1 MSTVPVRKLTPE
13 QYLEI
18 ERKAEFK
25 SQFFRGEMF
34 AMSGASRQ
42 HNQIAVN
49 LIRNVSQRLLS
60 GPCEVYGSDMR
71 VRVSKTGLYTYP
83 DLSIACDK
91 EQFVDDKGDTLLTPK
106 VLFEILSDSTEK
118 YDRSTKMSQYMQID
132 SLQEYVLV
140 SQSQPR
146 VEVYQRSSD
155 GKWSYSNANGLAA
168 SITLES
174 VGITLPLSEIYLRV
188 EFPEPEPEPQTG
200 ELVSRDL

>member
-1 MSTVPVRKLTPE
+1 MSTVPVRQLTPE

-34 AMSGASRQ
+34 AMSGASRE

-83 DLSIACDK
+83 DLSIACDIP
-91 EQFVDDKGDTLLTPK
+91 QFVDDKGDTLLTPK

-118 YDRSTKMSQYMQID
+118 YDRGTKSNQYRQIE

-140 SQSQPR
+140 SQTDPQ
-146 VEVYQRSSD
+146 VEVFHRQPD
-155 GKWSYSNANGLAA
+155 GNWLLREARALEE
-168 SITLES
+168 SITLHS
-174 VGITLPLSEIYLRV
+174 IGITHPLSEIYLHV
-188 EFPEPEPEPQTG
+188 EFPGPDTT
-200 ELVSRDL
+200 VA

>member
-1 MSTVPVRKLTPE
+1 MTTVPVRMLTPE

-25 SQFFRGEMF
+25 SEFFRGEMF

-42 HNQIAVN
+42 HNRISSN
-49 LIRNVSQRLLS
+49 LVGELHNRLRNS
-60 GPCEVYGSDMR
+60 PCETYGSDMR

-83 DLSIACDK
+83 DLSITCDK
-91 EQFVDDKGDTLLTPK
+91 PQFVDDQVDTLLTPK
-106 VLFEILSDSTEK
+106 VLIQILSDSTEK
-118 YDRSTKMSQYMQID
+118 YDRGTKMTHYMQID

-140 SQSQPR
+140 SQSTPR
-146 VEVYQRSSD
+146 VEVYRRSAD
-155 GKWSYSNANGLAA
+155 GEWTYREARDLSA

-188 EFPEPEPEPQTG
+188 EFPPLEPLTG
-200 ELVSRDL
+200 ELVSRDP

>member
-1 MSTVPVRKLTPE
+1 MSTVPVRILTPE

-25 SQFFRGEMF
+25 SEFYRGEMF

-42 HNQIAVN
+42 HNLIAN
-49 LIRNVSQRLLS
+49 NIGGEARSRLR
-60 GPCEVYGSDMR
+60 GRPCEVYGSDMR

-91 EQFVDDKGDTLLTPK
+91 PQFVDDKGDTLLTPK
-106 VLFEILSDSTEK
+106 VLVEILSDSTEK
-118 YDRSTKMSQYMQID
+118 YDRGTKMSQYMQID
-132 SLQEYVLV
+132 SLQEFVLV
-140 SQSQPR
+140 SQSIPR

-155 GKWSYSNANGLAA
+155 GKWSYSDATGLAT

-188 EFPEPEPEPQTG
+188 EFPPLEPQTG
-200 ELVSRDL
+200 ELVSRDP

>member
-25 SQFFRGEMF
+25 SEFYRGEMF

-42 HNQIAVN
+42 HNRISSN
-49 LIRNVSQRLLS
+49 LNGELHNRLRDS
-60 GPCEVYGSDMR
+60 PCETYGSDMR

-83 DLSIACDK
+83 DLSITCDNP
-91 EQFVDDKGDTLLTPK
+91 QFADDQVDTLLTPK

-118 YDRSTKMSQYMQID
+118 YDRSTKMSHYMQID

-140 SQSQPR
+140 SQSEPR

-155 GKWSYSNANGLAA
+155 GTWIYRQARDLAA

-188 EFPEPEPEPQTG
+188 EFPGPDTS
-200 ELVSRDL
+200 VA